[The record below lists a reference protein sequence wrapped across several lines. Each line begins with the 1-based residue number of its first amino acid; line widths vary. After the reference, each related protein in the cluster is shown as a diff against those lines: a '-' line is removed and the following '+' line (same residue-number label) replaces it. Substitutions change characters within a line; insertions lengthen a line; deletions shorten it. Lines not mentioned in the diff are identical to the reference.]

1 MGRSKASTCL
11 MISLLRLKLAAAGRA
26 GDALVPLSPGTA
38 TSRYMQKEDLPRGP
52 TRKLLTTNMWGT
64 DFETPY
70 Q

>member
-1 MGRSKASTCL
+1 

-38 TSRYMQKEDLPRGP
+38 TSRYMQKEELPRGP